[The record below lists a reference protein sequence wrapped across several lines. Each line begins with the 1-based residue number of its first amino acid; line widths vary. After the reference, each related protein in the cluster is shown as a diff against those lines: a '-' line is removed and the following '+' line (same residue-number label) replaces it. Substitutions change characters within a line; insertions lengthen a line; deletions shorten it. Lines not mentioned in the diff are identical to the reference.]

1 MILNIVQVS
10 ALVGFYVNELYQY
23 VRLEYLHVNN
33 MISISNFLSEP
44 LSSWHKKVYENVIEP
59 PTQKSN
65 SNDDRI
71 SKSEAREILGLSLDA
86 DASTAKKA
94 WRKKSF
100 EYHPDRFVGKENTP
114 EAKAAPELLMRV
126 NLAYEAMSS
135 GIRNNNSAGGGGVS
149 WYESLGGK
157 DRQHDFS
164 GAMQR
169 KFNNSRFSKSC
180 NLYYN
185 HLMLLF

>member
-1 MILNIVQVS
+1 
-10 ALVGFYVNELYQY
+10 
-23 VRLEYLHVNN
+23 
-33 MISISNFLSEP
+33 MISISNFVSEP

-169 KFNNSRFSKSC
+169 KF
-180 NLYYN
+180 
-185 HLMLLF
+185 